1 MTQQITHE
9 TKKKLETAV
18 LVGVHA
24 QNDNE
29 FNFDSTM
36 EELKALSLTCQL
48 DIKGQVTQN
57 REQVDHK
64 YYVGKGKIDEL
75 KAFIEFHDI
84 DVVVTNDE
92 LTTAQSKT
100 LNDNLGIKII
110 DRTQL
115 ILEIFALRAS
125 SREGKLQVELA
136 QLDYLLPR
144 LQGHGKSLSRLGGGI
159 GTRGPGETK
168 LEMDR
173 RHIRTRMNEIKHQL
187 KTVVEHRERYRSKRQ
202 QNQVFQIAL
211 VGYTNAGKSS
221 WFNVLSGEGTFEK
234 DLLFATLDPKTR
246 QIQINEG
253 FNLIISD
260 TVGFIQK
267 LPTTLIAAFKSTLEE
282 AKGADL
288 LLHVV
293 DASHLEY
300 RSQYDTVNQLI
311 NDLDMNQIPQAVIFN
326 KKDQCGDSDVKPLSA
341 SPSIFVSSRDEEDK
355 LKVKAFLIDQ
365 VKSTLS
371 FYEEIVPST
380 NADRL
385 YFLKQHTL
393 IEEMNFDA
401 ENETYV
407 ITGYKK

>member
-1 MTQQITHE
+1 RQ
-9 TKKKLETAV
+9 
-18 LVGVHA
+18 
-24 QNDNE
+24 
-29 FNFDSTM
+29 FNFESTM
-36 EELKALSLTCQL
+36 EELDALSQTCQL
-48 DIKGQVTQN
+48 NVKGQITQN
-57 REQVDHK
+57 REQFDHK
-64 YYVGKGKIDEL
+64 YYVGKGKIDEI
-75 KAFIEFHDI
+75 KSFIEFHDI

-115 ILEIFALRAS
+115 ILEIFALRAR

-144 LQGHGKSLSRLGGGI
+144 LHGHGKSLSRLGGGI

-187 KTVVEHRERYRSKRQ
+187 KTVVDHRERYRNKRE

-221 WFNVLSGEGTFEK
+221 WFNVLANEETYEK
-234 DLLFATLDPKTR
+234 NILFATLDPKTR
-246 QIQINEG
+246 QIQVNEG

-267 LPTTLIAAFKSTLEE
+267 LPTTLVAAFKSTLEE
-282 AKGADL
+282 AKGADVL
-288 LLHVV
+288 MHVV
-293 DASHLEY
+293 DASHSEY
-300 RSQYDTVNQLI
+300 RTQIDTVNQII
-311 NDLDMNQIPQAVIFN
+311 NDLDMDHIPQVVIFN
-326 KKDQCGDSDVKPLSA
+326 KKDLCNEQMDVPVSKSA
-341 SPSIFVSSRDEEDK
+341 HVFVSSRDENDTQ
-355 LKVKAFLIDQ
+355 KVKNLVIQ
-365 VKSTLS
+365 EIKNSLS
-371 FYEEIVPST
+371 PYEEIVDSAD
-380 NADRL
+380 ADRL

-393 IEEMNFDA
+393 VTELIFD
-401 ENETYV
+401 ETQASY
-407 ITGYKK
+407 

>member
-1 MTQQITHE
+1 MAQQPHK

-18 LVGVHA
+18 LIGVHA
-24 QNDNE
+24 QTDNQ

-36 EELKALSLTCQL
+36 EELEALSQTCRL
-48 DIKGQVTQN
+48 NVKGQITQN
-57 REQVDHK
+57 REQFDHK
-64 YYVGKGKIDEL
+64 YYVGKGKIEEI

-115 ILEIFALRAS
+115 ILEIFALRAR

-187 KTVVEHRERYRSKRQ
+187 QSVVEHRERYRNKRE
-202 QNQVFQIAL
+202 QNQVFQVAL
-211 VGYTNAGKSS
+211 LGYTNAGKSS
-221 WFNVLSGEGTFEK
+221 WFNVLANEETYEK
-234 DLLFATLDPKTR
+234 NLLFATLDPKTR

-267 LPTTLIAAFKSTLEE
+267 LPTTLVAAFKSTLEE
-282 AKGADL
+282 AKDANL

-293 DASHLEY
+293 DASHPEH
-300 RSQYDTVNQLI
+300 RTQYDTVNQII
-311 NDLDMNQIPQAVIFN
+311 NDLNMDQIPQAVIFN
-326 KKDQCGDSDVKPLSA
+326 KKDLCTEAQA
-341 SPSIFVSSRDEEDK
+341 SPVAKSPYVFVSSRDENDK
-355 LKVKAFLIDQ
+355 DKVKNLMIDEI
-365 VKSTLS
+365 KRHLNY
-371 FYEEIVPST
+371 YEETVDSV
-380 NADRL
+380 NANRL
-385 YFLKQHTL
+385 YFLKQNTL
-393 IEEMNFDA
+393 VEELHFN
-401 ENETYV
+401 EESETYSV
-407 ITGYKK
+407 KGYKK

>member
-1 MTQQITHE
+1 MAQQPHT

-18 LVGVHA
+18 LIGVHA
-24 QNDNE
+24 QTDNQ

-36 EELKALSLTCQL
+36 EELEALSQTCRL
-48 DIKGQVTQN
+48 NVKGQITQN
-57 REQVDHK
+57 REQFDHK
-64 YYVGKGKIDEL
+64 YYVGKGKIEEI

-115 ILEIFALRAS
+115 ILEIFALRAR

-187 KTVVEHRERYRSKRQ
+187 QSVVEHRERYRNKRE
-202 QNQVFQIAL
+202 QNQVFQVAL

-221 WFNVLSGEGTFEK
+221 WFNVLANEETYEK

-267 LPTTLIAAFKSTLEE
+267 LPTTLVAAFKSTLEE
-282 AKGADL
+282 AKDADL

-293 DASHLEY
+293 DASHPEH
-300 RSQYDTVNQLI
+300 RTQYDTVNQI
-311 NDLDMNQIPQAVIFN
+311 IDDLNMDQIPQAVIFN
-326 KKDQCGDSDVKPLSA
+326 KKDLCTEAQEAPVAK
-341 SPSIFVSSRDEEDK
+341 SPYVFVSSRDENDK
-355 LKVKAFLIDQ
+355 DKIRNLMIDEI
-365 VKSTLS
+365 KHHLDY
-371 FYEEIVPST
+371 YEETVDST
-380 NADRL
+380 DANRL

-393 IEEMNFDA
+393 VDELYFNED
-401 ENETYV
+401 NETYS
-407 ITGYKK
+407 IKGYKK

>member
-1 MTQQITHE
+1 MAQQPHT

-18 LVGVHA
+18 LIGVHA
-24 QNDNE
+24 QTDNQ

-36 EELKALSLTCQL
+36 EELEALSQTCRL
-48 DIKGQVTQN
+48 NVKGQITQN
-57 REQVDHK
+57 REQFDHK
-64 YYVGKGKIDEL
+64 YYVGKGKIEEI

-115 ILEIFALRAS
+115 ILEIFALRAR

-187 KTVVEHRERYRSKRQ
+187 QSVVEHRERYRNKRE
-202 QNQVFQIAL
+202 QNQVFQVAL
-211 VGYTNAGKSS
+211 VGYTNAGKSF
-221 WFNVLSGEGTFEK
+221 WFNVLANEETYEK

-267 LPTTLIAAFKSTLEE
+267 LPTTLVAAFKSTLEE
-282 AKGADL
+282 AKDADL

-293 DASHLEY
+293 DASHPEH
-300 RSQYDTVNQLI
+300 RTQYDTVNQI
-311 NDLDMNQIPQAVIFN
+311 IDDLNMDQIPQAVIFN
-326 KKDQCGDSDVKPLSA
+326 KKDLCTEAQEAPVAK
-341 SPSIFVSSRDEEDK
+341 SPYVFVSSRDENDK
-355 LKVKAFLIDQ
+355 DKVRNLMIDEI
-365 VKSTLS
+365 KHHLDY
-371 FYEEIVPST
+371 YEETVDST
-380 NADRL
+380 DANRL

-393 IEEMNFDA
+393 VDELYFNED
-401 ENETYV
+401 NETYS
-407 ITGYKK
+407 IKGYKK

>member
-1 MTQQITHE
+1 MTQQTTHE

-24 QNDNE
+24 QNENE

-48 DIKGQVTQN
+48 DVKGQVTQN

-187 KTVVEHRERYRSKRQ
+187 KTVVEHRERYRNKRE

-221 WFNVLSGEGTFEK
+221 WFNVLSGEETFEK

-293 DASHLEY
+293 DASHPEY
-300 RSQYDTVNQLI
+300 RSQYDIVNQLI

-326 KKDQCGDSDVKPLSA
+326 KKDQCSVSDDKPLSA

-355 LKVKAFLIDQ
+355 SKVKAFLINQ